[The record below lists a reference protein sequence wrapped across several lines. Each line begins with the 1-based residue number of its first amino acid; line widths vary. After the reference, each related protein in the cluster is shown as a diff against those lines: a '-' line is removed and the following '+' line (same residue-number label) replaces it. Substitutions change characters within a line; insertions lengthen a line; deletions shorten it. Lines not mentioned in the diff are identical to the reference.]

1 MPKPPRSPNGSWSRR
16 APRSPI
22 RSPPWLEHSEWPS
35 GVLPLA
41 MAGSF
46 LLSATIMREEMIDG
60 LTRKGYQVSVTA
72 VPDPVR
78 GAVILAE
85 RGL

>member
-1 MPKPPRSPNGSWSRR
+1 VAR
-16 APRSPI
+16 A
-22 RSPPWLEHSEWPS
+22 LGWPS

-41 MAGSF
+41 TAGGF
-46 LLSATIMREEMIDG
+46 LLSATIVRQEMIDG
-60 LTRKGYQVSVTA
+60 LTRRGYQVAVTP

-85 RGL
+85 RALAADH